1 MKTLDELYNELEN
14 YDSNDLKDKWNKIMG
29 HSKKISGKFKKFFL
43 FIDLPIFLIL
53 IFRMLYASDV
63 EKMTLFIILSI
74 VFFNTIFAFLITFV
88 AASDFK
94 AINSFIQEY
103 KETVLKKIMS
113 NFYDNLEYFPDK
125 SMPRY
130 IYNEPKYEKFDTY
143 ASNEYIEAHVNNN
156 YSFQMAYVHTMEK
169 KLYTDSNDDLKTEY
183 ITKFNGLFA
192 KIVMDKFINNE
203 LQITQDGKLSA
214 DKKRLNMDSS
224 EFEKYFDVKSSDSIV
239 AMQLLT
245 SDIME
250 ELIEFE
256 NKTNIKFDIY
266 IKNNCIYLRFHSI
279 NILININAIK
289 KGSLDKSIIE
299 KYYYILNLSY
309 NLSNKLI
316 DTINNT
322 QL

>member
-1 MKTLDELYNELEN
+1 M
-14 YDSNDLKDKWNKIMG
+14 
-29 HSKKISGKFKKFFL
+29 
-43 FIDLPIFLIL
+43 
-53 IFRMLYASDV
+53 
-63 EKMTLFIILSI
+63 
-74 VFFNTIFAFLITFV
+74 
-88 AASDFK
+88 
-94 AINSFIQEY
+94 
-103 KETVLKKIMS
+103 
-113 NFYDNLEYFPDK
+113 DK
-125 SMPRY
+125 S
-130 IYNEPKYEKFDTY
+130 
-143 ASNEYIEAHVNNN
+143 
-156 YSFQMAYVHTMEK
+156 
-169 KLYTDSNDDLKTEY
+169 
-183 ITKFNGLFA
+183 
-192 KIVMDKFINNE
+192 INNE

-266 IKNNCIYLRFHSI
+266 IKNDCIYLRFHSV
-279 NILININAIK
+279 NIIININAIK